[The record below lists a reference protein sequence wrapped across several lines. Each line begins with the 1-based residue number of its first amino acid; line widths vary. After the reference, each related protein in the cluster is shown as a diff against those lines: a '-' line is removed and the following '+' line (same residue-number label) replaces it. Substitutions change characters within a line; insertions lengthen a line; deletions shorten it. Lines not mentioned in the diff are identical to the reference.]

1 MPDQPVLTVIDAHE
15 SSRESLM
22 AHVAGELR
30 AKALVGESFLP
41 ALLDRE
47 TTFPT
52 GVDFGRFRIAIP
64 HIDPEHVRTPGLV
77 VCRNDRAV
85 GFQAMDDPARTL
97 EVRLTVWPLVTDA
110 ENQVGL
116 LATMLGLLQQDGTYQ
131 TLLTASPEEVAE
143 VIAAALAA
151 TTR

>member
-47 TTFPT
+47 AKFPT
-52 GVDFGRFRIAIP
+52 GVDFGGFRIAIP
-64 HIDPEHVRTPGLV
+64 HIDPEHVRT
-77 VCRNDRAV
+77 RA
-85 GFQAMDDPARTL
+85 
-97 EVRLTVWPLVTDA
+97 
-110 ENQVGL
+110 
-116 LATMLGLLQQDGTYQ
+116 
-131 TLLTASPEEVAE
+131 SSC
-143 VIAAALAA
+143 AA
-151 TTR
+151 TTAPWDSRRWTIRPARWMSG

>member
-1 MPDQPVLTVIDAHE
+1 M
-15 SSRESLM
+15 
-22 AHVAGELR
+22 
-30 AKALVGESFLP
+30 
-41 ALLDRE
+41 
-47 TTFPT
+47 
-52 GVDFGRFRIAIP
+52 
-64 HIDPEHVRTPGLV
+64 
-77 VCRNDRAV
+77 CRNDRAV

-97 EVRLTVWPLVTDA
+97 DVRLTVWPLVTDA